1 MFRPHVLA
9 GVAVSLVVAA
19 AVYLDAR
26 HRGFQ
31 RARSLALGVGG
42 LSALGFLAPAVLYGS
57 VYAHPD
63 SGAAPLH
70 VVVGVAG
77 TGVVVTLATLLTYG
91 LASRM
96 PEQTDAEAEV
106 EA

>member
-9 GVAVSLVVAA
+9 GVAVSAVVAT

-26 HRGFQ
+26 RRGFD

-42 LSALGFLAPAVLYGS
+42 VSALGFLAPAVLFGS

-70 VVVGVAG
+70 VSVGVAG
-77 TGVVVTLATLLTYG
+77 TGVVVTLAVLLTYG

-96 PEQTDAEAEV
+96 PEQSEPEAEV